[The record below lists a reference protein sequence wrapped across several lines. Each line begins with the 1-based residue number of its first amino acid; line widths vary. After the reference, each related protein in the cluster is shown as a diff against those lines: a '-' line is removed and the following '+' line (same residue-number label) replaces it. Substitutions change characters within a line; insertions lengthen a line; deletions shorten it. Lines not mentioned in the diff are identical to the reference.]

1 MQGWLH
7 IQRSGIWYP
16 LAFDTDII
24 ESQRD
29 EYNELFEGLAS
40 EVCQS
45 TVTKGEYQ
53 FHGKLIK
60 KDFFLFV
67 FFSGFQRPKY
77 TFVQA
82 KDYVYNVAHLIAA
95 LNPGRL
101 TGSRFFEIAGRFRF
115 NLGPVFGSSTKFLQ
129 VKCGEPKCGFAINDG
144 NDPFAVFNQGFNY
157 KRPSSTLEATL
168 RIVGG
173 NL

>member
-1 MQGWLH
+1 M
-7 IQRSGIWYP
+7 
-16 LAFDTDII
+16 
-24 ESQRD
+24 
-29 EYNELFEGLAS
+29 
-40 EVCQS
+40 
-45 TVTKGEYQ
+45 
-53 FHGKLIK
+53 
-60 KDFFLFV
+60 
-67 FFSGFQRPKY
+67 
-77 TFVQA
+77 VQA

-157 KRPSSTLEATL
+157 KRPEKDVVST

-173 NL
+173 AFLFTSFSR

>member
-24 ESQRD
+24 EGQRK
-29 EYNELFEGLAS
+29 EYDELFEGLAS

-45 TVTKGEYQ
+45 TATK
-53 FHGKLIK
+53 
-60 KDFFLFV
+60 
-67 FFSGFQRPKY
+67 GFQRPKY
-77 TFVQA
+77 TLVHA

-95 LNPGRL
+95 LNPGNL
-101 TGSRFFEIAGRFRF
+101 TGSRFFSIAGRFRF
-115 NLGPVFGSSTKFLQ
+115 NLGPVFAGTSTKFLQ
-129 VKCGEPKCGFAINDG
+129 VKCGEPKCGFAVNDG

-157 KRPSSTLEATL
+157 KRYVICLQFSAVCLL
-168 RIVGG
+168 
-173 NL
+173 

>member
-45 TVTKGEYQ
+45 TVTKGEYR
-53 FHGKLIK
+53 FRGKLRK
-60 KDFFLFV
+60 KDFY
-67 FFSGFQRPKY
+67 FFYLYFFQD
-77 TFVQA
+77 FNVQSTHWS
-82 KDYVYNVAHLIAA
+82 KPRIMFTMLLI
-95 LNPGRL
+95 
-101 TGSRFFEIAGRFRF
+101 
-115 NLGPVFGSSTKFLQ
+115 
-129 VKCGEPKCGFAINDG
+129 
-144 NDPFAVFNQGFNY
+144 
-157 KRPSSTLEATL
+157 
-168 RIVGG
+168 
-173 NL
+173 